1 MRILLVLSLSLVAA
15 CGSDSPAPTVKIE
28 SATPDALTMSNDAL
42 NDLTI
47 EVSYEDSDGDLGGG
61 IAEVHDCRAD
71 ALVTSLAIPP
81 IASPD
86 RVAEKDP
93 ISGKLE
99 LYVDDVGATVPAPL
113 PAMCSD
119 LGVAELADGTT
130 VMCVILV
137 DTAGHRGTGDCT
149 KPIALAP

>member
-1 MRILLVLSLSLVAA
+1 MRIAPVLCILAA
-15 CGSDSPAPTVKIE
+15 CSSDSPAPTVKVE

-47 EVSYEDSDGDLGGG
+47 EVSYDDSDGDLGGG
-61 IAEVHDCRAD
+61 IAEIHDCRAD

-86 RVAEKDP
+86 HVADKDP
-93 ISGKLE
+93 VSGKLE
-99 LYVDDVGATVPAPL
+99 LYVDDVGASLPAPL
-113 PAMCSD
+113 PATCSD
-119 LGVAELADGTT
+119 LGVAQLADATT

-137 DTAGHRGTGDCT
+137 DAAGHRGAGDCT